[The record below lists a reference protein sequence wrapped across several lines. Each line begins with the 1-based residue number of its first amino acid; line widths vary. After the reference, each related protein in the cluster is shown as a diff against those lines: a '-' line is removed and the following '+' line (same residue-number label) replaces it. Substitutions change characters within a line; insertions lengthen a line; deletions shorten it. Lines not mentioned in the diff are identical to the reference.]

1 MNGTF
6 DSARQHYTVEM
17 DDGQIF
23 EVHTDGRDWA
33 AMEAKQFPP
42 GSLVTA
48 VRFLAY
54 NAAKREGLVRMS
66 WEQFN
71 LTKCVLVDLIGQ
83 DDTDDED
90 SEGEKGLDPGRP
102 TTNEPA
108 ESTSRSSAVNRTRA
122 RPVS

>member
-42 GSLVTA
+42 GALVTA
-48 VRFLAY
+48 TRFLAY

-71 LTKCVLVDLIGQ
+71 LTKCVLVDTIDQG
-83 DDTDDED
+83 DGDED
-90 SEGEKGLDPGRP
+90 GEDEKGLDPGRP

-108 ESTSRSSAVNRTRA
+108 ASTSRSSAVNRTRA